1 MNTRIVLLV
10 AAVAAM
16 PSLALADAAAGKTKF
31 ESVCSDCHEPADFAG
46 RSASDLTTT
55 LKGISAGTVKHKGKI
70 KLSDV
75 EIADVVAHL
84 TGGASGAASA
94 GKATPSTGA
103 AKTGSTAAG
112 AASGAATAAA
122 TSRPAASAS
131 PHVPST
137 PVRPGATS
145 GTSGTAAK
153 QAASTGRATTAAEA
167 AVADPAGTKA
177 SMPPMQERPGS
188 VSPAAANPAARP
200 ATAASASATTGNAPP
215 ASTPATGA
223 VGGAATSAVA
233 TTTGVAGNPAV
244 TGAGKAT
251 FEKNCSECHELAD
264 FAGQPAADLQER
276 LGAIVGGKVK
286 HKPPLKL
293 SDAERQSVA
302 AYLSAGR

>member
-1 MNTRIVLLV
+1 VKTRIVLMV
-10 AAVAAM
+10 AAIAAM
-16 PSLALADAAAGKTKF
+16 PSLALADAAAGKAKF
-31 ESVCSDCHEPADFAG
+31 ESVCADCHEPADFAG
-46 RSASDLTTT
+46 RTAADLTTT
-55 LKGISAGTVKHKGKI
+55 LKAIAAGTVKHKGKV
-70 KLSDV
+70 KLSDA

-84 TGGASGAASA
+84 KGGASGAASA
-94 GKATPSTGA
+94 GR
-103 AKTGSTAAG
+103 
-112 AASGAATAAA
+112 AAA
-122 TSRPAASAS
+122 
-131 PHVPST
+131 PST

-200 ATAASASATTGNAPP
+200 ATSAPASATAGKAPP

-251 FEKNCSECHELAD
+251 FEQNCSKCHEVAD